1 MKEFFG
7 STGFLFVVVGAVV
20 LILLNELR
28 KTRSTGQK
36 GMMYALLMT
45 LAAVV
50 VATAVAL
57 YSRPDS

>member
-1 MKEFFG
+1 VKEFFG

-28 KTRSTGQK
+28 KARSTGQK

-45 LAAVV
+45 LAALV
-50 VATAVAL
+50 VATTVVL
-57 YSRPDS
+57 YSLEI

>member
-7 STGFLFVVVGAVV
+7 SMGFLFVVVGAVV

-50 VATAVAL
+50 VATAVVL
-57 YSRPDS
+57 YSFEI

>member
-7 STGFLFVVVGAVV
+7 STGVLFVVVGAVV

-28 KTRSTGQK
+28 KARSTGHK

-45 LAAVV
+45 LAALV
-50 VATAVAL
+50 VATAVVL
-57 YSRPDS
+57 YSFEV

>member
-7 STGFLFVVVGAVV
+7 STGFLFVVVSAVV

-28 KTRSTGQK
+28 KARSTGQK

-50 VATAVAL
+50 VATTVVL
-57 YSRPDS
+57 YSLEV

>member
-1 MKEFFG
+1 MKNFFG

-50 VATAVAL
+50 VATAVVL
-57 YSRPDS
+57 YSFEI

>member
-20 LILLNELR
+20 LILLNELQ

-50 VATAVAL
+50 VATAVVL
-57 YSRPDS
+57 YSFEI

>member
-1 MKEFFG
+1 VKEFFG

-28 KTRSTGQK
+28 KARSTGQK

-50 VATAVAL
+50 VATTVVL
-57 YSRPDS
+57 YSLEV

>member
-7 STGFLFVVVGAVV
+7 SAGFLFVVVGAVV

-28 KTRSTGQK
+28 KARSTGQK

-45 LAAVV
+45 LAALV
-50 VATAVAL
+50 VATAVVL
-57 YSRPDS
+57 YSFEI

>member
-1 MKEFFG
+1 LVFG
-7 STGFLFVVVGAVV
+7 FVVVGAVV

-50 VATAVAL
+50 VATAVVL
-57 YSRPDS
+57 YSFEI

>member
-36 GMMYALLMT
+36 GTMYALLMT

-50 VATAVAL
+50 VATAVVL
-57 YSRPDS
+57 YSFEI

>member
-50 VATAVAL
+50 VATTVVL
-57 YSRPDS
+57 YSLEV

>member
-50 VATAVAL
+50 VATAVVL
-57 YSRPDS
+57 YSFEV